1 MRFVIVTGMSGAGK
15 STTLKMLEDMGYF
28 CVDNMPIPLMSK
40 LTELLLLP
48 GGEIT
53 KMALGLDIR
62 SGQNI
67 EELEQILNSMDEQEQ
82 EYEILFLE
90 ANDAALVK
98 RYKESRRNHPLAGGG
113 RVEKGIAEERRK
125 IDFLK
130 KRADYILDT
139 SRMLTRELKSELNK
153 IFIENKEYKNLY
165 ITVLS
170 FGFKYGIPNDVDLVF
185 DVRFLPNPYY
195 IDELRPQ
202 SGNDKEV
209 RDYVMNNE
217 KSKIFLDK
225 LTDMV
230 EFLIPNYVV
239 EGKHQLVIG
248 IGCTGGKHRSVTLA
262 NELYEAL
269 KASGEPYGLQKEH
282 RDIEKD
288 AITKAK

>member
-53 KMALGLDIR
+53 KIALGLDIR

-67 EELEQILNSMDEQEQ
+67 EELAQILNNMDEQGQ

-90 ANDAALVK
+90 ANDSVLVK
-98 RYKESRRNHPLAGGG
+98 RYKETRRNHPLAGGG

-125 IDFLK
+125 IGFLK

-139 SRMLTRELKSELNK
+139 SRLLTRELKGELNK
-153 IFIENKEYKNLY
+153 IFMENKGYKNLY

-170 FGFKYGIPNDVDLVF
+170 FGFKYGIPSDADLVF

-195 IDELRPQ
+195 IDELRSQ
-202 SGNDKEV
+202 SGNDKAV
-209 RDYVMNNE
+209 RDYVMDNE
-217 KSKIFLDK
+217 KSRIFLLK
-225 LTDMV
+225 LKDMV
-230 EFLIPNYVV
+230 EFLIPNYIT
-239 EGKHQLVIG
+239 EGKHQLVIA

-269 KASGEPYGLQKEH
+269 ANTDEAYGLQKEH